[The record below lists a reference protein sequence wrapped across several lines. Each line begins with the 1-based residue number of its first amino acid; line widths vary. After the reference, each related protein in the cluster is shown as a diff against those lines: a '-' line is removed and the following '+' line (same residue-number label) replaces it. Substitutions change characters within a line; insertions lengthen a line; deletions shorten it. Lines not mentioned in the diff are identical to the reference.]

1 MDEFDSYEVEEVGH
15 WLYTDILSPV
25 ALSACYMGLVWVR
38 DKLKSI
44 ASTKVVTHLLPL
56 HA

>member
-1 MDEFDSYEVEEVGH
+1 MDEFDSYEVEEVGPI
-15 WLYTDILSPV
+15 YSRQS
-25 ALSACYMGLVWVR
+25 LSACHMGLVWVR

>member
-15 WLYTDILSPV
+15 CSSQINSHHQS
-25 ALSACYMGLVWVR
+25 LSACYMGLIDGVR

-44 ASTKVVTHLLPL
+44 ASTKLVR
-56 HA
+56 